1 MAASKIQ
8 PKSRFYSYTSQ
19 TEPQLLKIEHLVQS
33 ENSVPSPF
41 PNANARQ
48 SNPKK
53 SIMTS

>member
-48 SNPKK
+48 SNPKQA
-53 SIMTS
+53 

>member
-8 PKSRFYSYTSQ
+8 PKSRFYSYIIQ
-19 TEPQLLKIEHLVQS
+19 TEPQLLKIEHLFQS

-48 SNPKK
+48 SNPNK